1 MAADREQSDLLNQ
14 RIMDAFQSHYDDMVE
29 AVSVCVEKV
38 ARILY
43 QSKKISDVT
52 LKEASEDGWSKYKRS
67 LTVVNAI
74 DVYIKIGNSSS
85 KSLEVLAILEKQPP
99 LDAVIAKIRKQ
110 VSHDPSASGVGGEL
124 CLSMLIID
132 KLARAACILEL

>member
-1 MAADREQSDLLNQ
+1 M
-14 RIMDAFQSHYDDMVE
+14 
-29 AVSVCVEKV
+29 
-38 ARILY
+38 
-43 QSKKISDVT
+43 T